1 MSRDRANSSSQNE
14 ETMYSQRVKCGAD
27 LLEFNKRLTEFLESS
42 RENGAADEKTKQL
55 SLVRLAWMRR
65 CRFCAEGQIQRA
77 LEAGASQ
84 DEVVEVLLMTLAR
97 AEEVVD

>member
-1 MSRDRANSSSQNE
+1 MSSDSVNSSPQNE
-14 ETMYSQRVKCGAD
+14 ETMRSQRIKCGVD

-42 RENGAADEKTKQL
+42 SENGAADEKTKQL

-77 LEAGASQ
+77 LEAGATQ